1 MKKRA
6 VERIP
11 ANLKAEFFWS
21 DKINSGHV
29 VDLSENGFLV
39 KTDSCPAIRSKFDL
53 NINLEDD
60 VLKIPVKVRRIVNT
74 DDAIGVEI
82 VDPPQQYLDYVN
94 ELRWERI
101 KGIKISGQIIKLYV
115 CQVCHHISFD
125 HAPVNC
131 PICSSTI
138 ESFEKA
144 PDAIKRPDDFSE
156 ISEFEKKHIPV
167 IKIAKENG
175 VINAH
180 IQVDHEMNV
189 DNHISY
195 IDFYFNAPFIHKKCI
210 SRISFNCEK
219 MHPSATVRFDDATQG
234 VLTVISNCCAH
245 GNWLAKVNL

>member
-1 MKKRA
+1 MRKRA

-21 DKINSGHV
+21 DKLNSGHV

-39 KTDSCPAIRSKFDL
+39 KTDSCPAIRTKFDL

-60 VLKIPVKVRRIVNT
+60 VMKIPVKVRRIVNT
-74 DDAIGVEI
+74 NDAIGVEI
-82 VDPPQQYLDYVN
+82 TDPPQRYLEYV
-94 ELRWERI
+94 EALRWEKI

-115 CQVCHHISFD
+115 CQACHHISFD

-156 ISEFEKKHIPV
+156 LSEFEKKHIPV

-175 VINAH
+175 FIDAH
-180 IQVDHEMNV
+180 IHVDHEMNV

-195 IDFYFNAPFIHKKCI
+195 IDFYYNAPFIHKKCI

-219 MHPSATVRFDDATQG
+219 MHPSATVRFDNVPEG
-234 VLTVISNCCAH
+234 VLTVISSCCAH